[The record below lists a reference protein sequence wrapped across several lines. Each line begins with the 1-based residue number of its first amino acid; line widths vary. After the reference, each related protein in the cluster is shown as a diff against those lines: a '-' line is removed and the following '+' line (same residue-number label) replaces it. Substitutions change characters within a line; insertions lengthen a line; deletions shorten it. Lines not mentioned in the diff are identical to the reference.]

1 MAEKI
6 FGANI
11 ESKEIP
17 IELRVR
23 IDGARS
29 IADIMEELK
38 RGGTIQFIVTKS
50 FDLWLTDLG
59 HDRLRKR
66 YGITHGDVKTTGAA
80 WVQVGGL
87 EIVYYDSATDDERAA
102 IRKELEVLL

>member
-1 MAEKI
+1 MPEKTI
-6 FGANI
+6 GTNI
-11 ESKEIP
+11 ENKEIP

-23 IDGARS
+23 IDGGRS
-29 IADIMEELK
+29 ITDIMEELK
-38 RGGTIQFIVTKS
+38 RGGTIQFIATKS

-80 WVQVGGL
+80 WVQDGAL
-87 EIVYYDSATDDERAA
+87 EIAYYDLASDLERAA
-102 IRKELEVLL
+102 IRKELEEMV